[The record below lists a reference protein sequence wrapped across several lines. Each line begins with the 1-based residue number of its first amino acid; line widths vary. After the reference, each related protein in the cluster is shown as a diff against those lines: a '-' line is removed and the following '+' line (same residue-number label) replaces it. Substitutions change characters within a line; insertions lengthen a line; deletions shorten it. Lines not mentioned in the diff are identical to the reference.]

1 MGGNIF
7 FSGRG
12 MGTVHAAL
20 QTDSHPTLY
29 VNPHPCSWKQIE
41 PIELGDKD
49 MKVDVWLAG
58 KRKEIH
64 WNRKGQ
70 KRVMGRWI
78 WSK

>member
-1 MGGNIF
+1 
-7 FSGRG
+7 

-49 MKVDVWLAG
+49 MKVDG
-58 KRKEIH
+58 
-64 WNRKGQ
+64 
-70 KRVMGRWI
+70 
-78 WSK
+78 